1 MLHGPAED
9 SNFSLIDV
17 DDVDELIDNF
27 YQHYIRYQTEGIG
40 KTAYMVYEHLGAVS
54 FLRPEFIKRAKE
66 KFESKKT
73 HFEAIASKR

>member
-9 SNFSLIDV
+9 SNFALIDV
-17 DDVDELIDNF
+17 DDVDVFIDYF

-40 KTAYMVYEHLGAVS
+40 KTSYMVYEHLGAVS

-73 HFEAIASKR
+73 HFERIARKR